1 MPLLLNA
8 LRNATG
14 ADSRNLRVKVLEC
27 AGFIGF
33 VVFTLY
39 RWLVTYLIWHS
50 CYRRLGHFPPGRWHI
65 STVDDPDAGRMRYV
79 HPLQFLVGWIPHI

>member
-33 VVFTLY
+33 VIFFLCIDARCDLLDMAQLLPSARTFSAQTLA
-39 RWLVTYLIWHS
+39 H
-50 CYRRLGHFPPGRWHI
+50 
-65 STVDDPDAGRMRYV
+65 
-79 HPLQFLVGWIPHI
+79 